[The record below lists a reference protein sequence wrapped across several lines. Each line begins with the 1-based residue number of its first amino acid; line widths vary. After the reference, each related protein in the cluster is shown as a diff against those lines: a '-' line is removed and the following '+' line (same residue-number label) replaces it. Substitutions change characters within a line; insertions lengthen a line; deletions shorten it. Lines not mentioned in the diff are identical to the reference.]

1 MGGLSM
7 TRRVNGV
14 KIPERKA
21 TSPQFRSKW
30 LKLID
35 SYSLSQ
41 CQKLKDQIMSK
52 KWKYTITNPYSVEE
66 RFVLVLLNKRLE
78 APIKRYQNG
87 ITI

>member
-1 MGGLSM
+1 M

-14 KIPERKA
+14 KIPERKT

-30 LKLID
+30 SKLIN

-41 CQKLKDQIMSK
+41 CQKLKDQIMRK
-52 KWKYTITNPYSVEE
+52 KWKYTMTNPYSVEE

-78 APIKRYQNG
+78 APIKTY
-87 ITI
+87 